1 MIDLTL
7 PLGGNILTFAAAAA
21 VIGVL
26 GVRMAGYADELAD
39 RMGLGEAITEM
50 VMLGLSRLYRALRP
64 PLTAAV
70 EGYPGMAISN
80 ALGGIAVQTVALAA
94 AWRSHYNL
102 LRPHSAL
109 GYRTPIEFANRDL
122 PVILG

>member
-7 PLGGNILTFAAAAA
+7 PLWGNILTFAAAAA

-64 PLTAAV
+64 
-70 EGYPGMAISN
+70 
-80 ALGGIAVQTVALAA
+80 
-94 AWRSHYNL
+94 
-102 LRPHSAL
+102 
-109 GYRTPIEFANRDL
+109 
-122 PVILG
+122 